1 MVSDQWCSIVSPGGL
16 ANVYFWQRLGAPH
29 LPWTR
34 ASRGRGSV
42 FGEAAL
48 TQSGGPM
55 WQLRRSGP
63 AQVVHLRPVCQGQLA
78 ETSLRDALTRVG
90 SASEELRGGHRRGR
104 VRGAHQGPPS
114 GHL

>member
-16 ANVYFWQRLGAPH
+16 AIVYFRQRLGAPH

-63 AQVVHLRPVCQGQLA
+63 AQVVHLWTVCQGQLA
-78 ETSLRDALTRVG
+78 ETSLRDALTRWISVG
-90 SASEELRGGHRRGR
+90 RIAGGHRRGR
-104 VRGAHQGPPS
+104 VRGARPA